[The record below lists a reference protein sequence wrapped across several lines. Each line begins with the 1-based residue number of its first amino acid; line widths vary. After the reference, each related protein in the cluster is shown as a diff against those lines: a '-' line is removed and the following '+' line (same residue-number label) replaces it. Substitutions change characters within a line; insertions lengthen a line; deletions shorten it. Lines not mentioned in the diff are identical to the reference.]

1 MYRELQQFIVLVEQA
16 SVTKAAAVLGITQSA
31 LSKSLQRLEDHLGL
45 QLAERGA
52 RGLALTEEGR
62 SVYDHARRVDAEMR
76 SLELDARVLGEG
88 RRRRVRIGASP
99 SWSMACI
106 PNLVARIGQSEADLE
121 LSVHVE
127 LETELLRLLA
137 QGELDIALSNTDLGP
152 TDHHVAR
159 DAFLAVDV
167 RIAGC
172 VASASSASDVD
183 VLLARDWI
191 DYRNALD
198 QPAWEGGSIRS
209 KVKGRIVQTSSW
221 LDALLIAARVD
232 ALIPL
237 PAHLAPFLPQFGL
250 QFIDGIEPI
259 TRFNAGLCYR
269 TSFAMT
275 RTGRMICDSAKVLM
289 RAAVG

>member
-16 SVTKAAAVLGITQSA
+16 SVTKAAVVLGITQSA

-52 RGLALTEEGR
+52 RGLVLTEEGR

-99 SWSMACI
+99 SWSTACI
-106 PNLVARIGQSEADLE
+106 PDLVARIGVAEADLE
-121 LSVHVE
+121 ISVHVE

-137 QGELDIALSNTDLGP
+137 QGELDIALSNTELGP
-152 TDHHVAR
+152 TAHHVAR
-159 DAFLAVDV
+159 DAFLAIDV
-167 RIAGC
+167 RIAGR
-172 VASASSASDVD
+172 AGPSAPDLDA
-183 VLLARDWI
+183 LLARDWI

-198 QPAWEGGSIRS
+198 QPAWEGASIRS
-209 KVKGRIVQTSSW
+209 SIRGRIIRTSSW
-221 LDALLIAARVD
+221 IDALLIAARID
-232 ALIPL
+232 ALIPQ
-237 PAHLAPFLPQFGL
+237 PALLAPFLPQFGL
-250 QFIDGIEPI
+250 QFIDGVAPI
-259 TRFNAGLCYR
+259 ARFNAGLCYR

-275 RTGRMICDSAKVLM
+275 RTGRMVCDTAKALM
-289 RAAVG
+289 RKAAA